1 MKKFLWYL
9 KVAVLC
15 AAMFVLSGGYASGVI
30 AQDEGIGIEGGIC
43 FAQAQACSQSTSNQ
57 CFCPDGEYTR
67 GCTGCFIP
75 NGGSGCGTCR

>member
-1 MKKFLWYL
+1 MKKLLWYS

-15 AAMFVLSGGYASGVI
+15 VAMFVLSGGYASGVT
-30 AQDEGIGIEGGIC
+30 AQDEGMVVEGGVC
-43 FAQAQACSQSTSNQ
+43 YSGATCSQSTSNQ
-57 CFCPDGEYTR
+57 CFCADSQLTR